1 MVRSPR
7 SVSSTATC
15 LMAILFVS
23 SLCSDSARAG
33 VITWNVTY
41 ADVINSTGVGFD
53 DPTEGA
59 LRRGTITAVYTYLNT
74 ILDASGVIDLEIN
87 QSQTDGTG
95 FLATAGPYFFTSSG
109 FSNGFAYDH
118 ATTGNDPAGAFPDA
132 QATFDFGYTW
142 NSGTDAVAGG
152 EYDLYSVALHEIVHA
167 LGILSTI
174 QSDGTSSLNNNNPGR
189 YTVFESLLARGDG
202 TLLFGAGGN
211 FVGTTTDLTSGDVFF
226 TGANATAANGGNPVP
241 VYAPSTFESGSSI
254 AHFDDGVN
262 STMTHSISAGT
273 QNRTLSAI
281 DLGTLQDIGWTL
293 QSSVPEPGQF
303 LALAAAGVFVAF
315 HLRRRHLR
323 VHG

>member
-1 MVRSPR
+1 MARSPR
-7 SVSSTATC
+7 SLSLTATC
-15 LMAILFVS
+15 LIAILLVS
-23 SLCSDSARAG
+23 SPYSDSACAG
-33 VITWNVTY
+33 VITWNVSY
-41 ADVINSTGVGFD
+41 ADVTSSSGVGFD

-59 LRRGTITAVYTYLNT
+59 ARRETVAAVLSYLNT
-74 ILDASGVIDLEIN
+74 ILDASGIIDLKVN
-87 QSQTDGTG
+87 QSQTDGAG

-118 ATTGNDPAGAFPDA
+118 ATTGNDPAGSFPDA
-132 QATFDFGYTW
+132 QTTFDFGYTW
-142 NSGTDAVAGG
+142 NSGTDPVAGG
-152 EYDLYSVALHEIVHA
+152 EYDLFTVALHEIIHA
-167 LGILSTI
+167 LGILSNI
-174 QSDGTSSLNNNNPGR
+174 QSDGTSSLSNNNPGR

-202 TLLFGAGGN
+202 TLLFGAGGD

-262 STMTHSISAGT
+262 STMTHSIAAGT

-281 DLGTLQDIGWTL
+281 DLGALQDIGWTTH
-293 QSSVPEPGQF
+293 STVPEPGQC

-315 HLRRRHLR
+315 HLRRRQLR